1 MLQVWIAL
9 WSGLCFFSTLM
20 TLTTF
25 LIDTERFKYP
35 ERPIVFLSACYFMV
49 SIGYLVRVF
58 LGHEE
63 VACEGGMIRYS
74 STGPVTCT
82 MVFLLVYFF
91 GMASSIWFVH
101 QSGFHIFLRFHF
113 QNSVNTFLAGTEI
126 VHCLR
131 REVPR
136 LF

>member
-9 WSGLCFFSTLM
+9 WSGLCFVSTLM

-49 SIGYLVRVF
+49 SIGYLVRVI

-63 VACEGGMIRYS
+63 VACEGSMIRYS
-74 STGPVTCT
+74 STGPVACT

-91 GMASSIWFVH
+91 GMASSIWWVCYRNLH
-101 QSGFHIFLRFHF
+101 ALRIPF
-113 QNSVNTFLAGTEI
+113 S
-126 VHCLR
+126 
-131 REVPR
+131 
-136 LF
+136 

>member
-1 MLQVWIAL
+1 
-9 WSGLCFFSTLM
+9 M

-49 SIGYLVRVF
+49 SVGYLVRVI

-63 VACEGGMIRYS
+63 VACEGSMIRYS

-91 GMASSIWFVH
+91 GMASSIWYVC
-101 QSGFHIFLRFHF
+101 HI
-113 QNSVNTFLAGTEI
+113 NSFPLWNIIRTLDI
-126 VHCLR
+126 L
-131 REVPR
+131 
-136 LF
+136 

>member
-1 MLQVWIAL
+1 MQVWIGL
-9 WSGLCFFSTLM
+9 WSGLCFVSTLM

-49 SIGYLVRVF
+49 SVGYLVRVV

-63 VACEGGMIRYS
+63 VACQEGMIRYS
-74 STGPVTCT
+74 STGPVACT

-91 GMASSIWFVH
+91 GMASSIWYDILCNIINTL
-101 QSGFHIFLRFHF
+101 QKNHIDYVREYKVCLCL
-113 QNSVNTFLAGTEI
+113 NS
-126 VHCLR
+126 C
-131 REVPR
+131 
-136 LF
+136 

>member
-1 MLQVWIAL
+1 
-9 WSGLCFFSTLM
+9 M

-49 SIGYLVRVF
+49 SIGYLVRVI

-63 VACEGGMIRYS
+63 VACEGDMIRYS
-74 STGPVTCT
+74 STGPVACT

-91 GMASSIWFVH
+91 GMASSIWYVTL
-101 QSGFHIFLRFHF
+101 Q
-113 QNSVNTFLAGTEI
+113 
-126 VHCLR
+126 
-131 REVPR
+131 
-136 LF
+136 